1 MIFDRSTRL
10 GAVILIF
17 AATLPRAAQNAPV
30 PNTPAPQTRDQKA
43 CVEDQRSPGDQT
55 LSKRL
60 EQTEGVICPP
70 EIDPEIKAPTP
81 QGGKILIIPPPGG
94 SGGDSTVRPK

>member
-17 AATLPRAAQNAPV
+17 AATLPCAAQNAPV

-43 CVEDQRSPGDQT
+43 CVEDSA
-55 LSKRL
+55 RL
-60 EQTEGVICPP
+60 AI
-70 EIDPEIKAPTP
+70 
-81 QGGKILIIPPPGG
+81 
-94 SGGDSTVRPK
+94 RP